1 MPVVTIALT
10 TSPTETRSSPVVTML
25 RAPSA
30 RASRMARGPIG
41 VLPSQD
47 AAITARMLTP
57 AA

>member
-10 TSPTETRSSPVVTML
+10 TSPTATSSRPVVTML

-30 RASRMARGPIG
+30 SASTIARGPIG